1 MAFPPLVS
9 STPPPLDNC
18 RESDDDEFGDYAAG
32 GIDGSSTT
40 SESPQKI
47 LTPIQTPTISITA
60 SPRINGTSDYSPA
73 VDVSTRG
80 DNGDIL
86 RLCNE
91 DIIIVEKTDD
101 TVSSIKLDIR
111 TCSGSLKNNI
121 NNDNNLDFIKNR
133 DLNIDE
139 ISSDKKSVY
148 ESNRSST
155 NDICNRNLDK
165 NNLSINGDVACSNNS
180 SLAERSLKTVSDRD
194 DSLNN
199 IEANDEHEPLS
210 LILDDPTVVSELNP
224 DLDNDFYDYDNY
236 NNSLECDSPGSN
248 DNPDSELNS
257 PKHEIFES
265 FQGKD
270 IEVEVTVEK
279 KKTEISNK
287 FDENE
292 SIRIAVDSQEEKIDE
307 FFQDISSEFSSFLI
321 AHGNNKDYVNNF
333 TISDIDHDVEES
345 ENNDSEKK
353 INSTDGFV
361 DFNFDFDFDF
371 DKNILP
377 HNNSCV
383 NKVQDNGIDV
393 DIPPLEDLDNNIN
406 SIQDDEDDFG
416 DFSDFSNNTV
426 VNMENNQNDK
436 NSINNDLA
444 PTLEK
449 LKINDSENN
458 DCDFTNFIDYQ
469 CTETKSTSELNVL
482 ESTDIFPEKIA
493 EINSLPEEISSSD
506 EINNDYDH
514 FSTYQPFESVTE
526 CKDQSDV
533 NYNDDFGDFADFS
546 SVPAAAAS
554 QDWTPNIQAP
564 VASSQDNDNFD
575 DFDDF
580 FTSSAVVETPKINI
594 KESISRIDNKN
605 VANKIEDIIKS
616 MFPETPEIS
625 EVDVK
630 PLINEADDL
639 WESLKRI
646 EETNA
651 LSYQWTNS
659 VSNNVLLGAL
669 GIDSRNILFG
679 PRWNPN
685 IPRFAANLGFA
696 PLEPTKASSE
706 TQQPSTSSST
716 KQHTSTNS
724 EEVPAAQ
731 FDWNSSGLVNPLDAS
746 GGLSSL
752 LSLDLL
758 YPFDPLLT
766 PHYSAHSESYHHHAA
781 CNRSSIYFSKCNTQ
795 NSHEQEQNYSK
806 ASSLELMESELMNP
820 ARASSQLSKIIEP
833 LPGPNTVD
841 WKKKAEAGDAAAA
854 AKKSVN
860 QKLKTDKINQV
871 PTSSKSFSTTGTIS
885 KIDTRAESIKADS
898 TKEYIRKSATVKCEH
913 LPEQQHTVMDR
924 YGRPMVVQ
932 AETVRVLKQ
941 LPDLSFLSAR
951 TLLFNPEQKQIVQDL
966 GAMINRKMP
975 G

>member
-47 LTPIQTPTISITA
+47 LTPIQTPTLSVIA
-60 SPRINGTSDYSPA
+60 SPMVNGTSDYSPA
-73 VDVSTRG
+73 IDVSTRG
-80 DNGDIL
+80 DDNGDDIL
-86 RLCNE
+86 RLCNDE
-91 DIIIVEKTDD
+91 DILTVEKIDD
-101 TVSSIKLDIR
+101 TVSIIKLDIR
-111 TCSGSLKNNI
+111 TCSGNLKNNT
-121 NNDNNLDFIKNR
+121 NKVNDDNNLDFIKNR

-139 ISSDKKSVY
+139 ISRNISSNKKSVY

-155 NDICNRNLDK
+155 NDICNQANLDK
-165 NNLSINGDVACSNNS
+165 TNLSINGDVVSSNNS
-180 SLAERSLKTVSDRD
+180 SLAESLKTVSDRE
-194 DSLNN
+194 DSHNN
-199 IEANDEHEPLS
+199 IEINDEHEPLS
-210 LILDDPTVVSELNP
+210 LILDDPTVVSESNP

-257 PKHEIFES
+257 PKHQIFET
-265 FQGKD
+265 FQDKG
-270 IEVEVTVEK
+270 IEVEMIAEK
-279 KKTEISNK
+279 KNIETSNN
-287 FDENE
+287 FDGNE
-292 SIRIAVDSQEEKIDE
+292 SIRIVDNQEDKVDE
-307 FFQDISSEFSSFLI
+307 FFQDISSDFSSFLI
-321 AHGNNKDYVNNF
+321 AHGNNNDYVNNF
-333 TISDIDHDVEES
+333 TISEIDHDIEES
-345 ENNDSEKK
+345 ENNDSENK
-353 INSTDGFV
+353 IKSSDGFV
-361 DFNFDFDFDF
+361 DFNFDFD
-371 DKNILP
+371 KNILP
-377 HNNSCV
+377 THNNSCV

-393 DIPPLEDLDNNIN
+393 DIPPLEGLDNNIN
-406 SIQDDEDDFG
+406 SIQDNYNDHDN
-416 DFSDFSNNTV
+416 DFSDFSNFSNFSDFNNTV
-426 VNMENNQNDK
+426 VNIENNQNDNK
-436 NSINNDLA
+436 NSIKND
-444 PTLEK
+444 LEK
-449 LKINDSENN
+449 LKINDSSENN

-493 EINSLPEEISSSD
+493 ETNSLSEEISSSD
-506 EINNDYDH
+506 DQINNDYDH
-514 FSTYQPFESVTE
+514 FSTYQPFKIATTVTTIIPSSNKLSEPTIQQTSTVTE
-526 CKDQSDV
+526 WKDQNDI
-533 NYNDDFGDFADFS
+533 NDDDDFGDFADFS
-546 SVPAAAAS
+546 SVPAAAN
-554 QDWTPNIQAP
+554 QEWTPNIQAP
-564 VASSQDNDNFD
+564 VASSQDNDDFD

-580 FTSSAVVETPKINI
+580 CTSSAVVETPQINI

-625 EVDVK
+625 EIDVK

-706 TQQPSTSSST
+706 TQQPSTSNST
-716 KQHTSTNS
+716 KQHTLTNS

-746 GGLSSL
+746 
-752 LSLDLL
+752 
-758 YPFDPLLT
+758 
-766 PHYSAHSESYHHHAA
+766 
-781 CNRSSIYFSKCNTQ
+781 NTQ
-795 NSHEQEQNYSK
+795 NSHEQEQNHSK
-806 ASSLELMESELMNP
+806 TSSLELMESELMNP
-820 ARASSQLSKIIEP
+820 ARASSQLPKIIEP
-833 LPGPNTVD
+833 LSGPNTVD
-841 WKKKAEAGDAAAA
+841 WKKKSETGEATT
-854 AKKSVN
+854 KKSVN
-860 QKLKTDKINQV
+860 QKLRTDKINQQV
-871 PTSSKSFSTTGTIS
+871 PTSSGGTGKSYSTTAGTIS
-885 KIDTRAESIKADS
+885 KIDTRAESIKVDPA
-898 TKEYIRKSATVKCEH
+898 KEYSRKIATVKREN
-913 LPEQQHTVMDR
+913 LPEQHTVMDR